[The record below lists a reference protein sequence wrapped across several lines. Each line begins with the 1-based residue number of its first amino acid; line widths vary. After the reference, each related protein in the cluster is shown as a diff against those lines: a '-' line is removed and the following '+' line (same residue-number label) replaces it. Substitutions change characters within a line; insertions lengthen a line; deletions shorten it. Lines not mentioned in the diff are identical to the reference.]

1 MSERVTGYILLGV
14 GICVMLFALVNI
26 YLLFTSKIQPI
37 TLFDTKGISFDINS
51 LLPQLPEGVSVG
63 NKPQGMELVPSNT
76 INQTLNLSAHF
87 FLMSFVMTFGYK
99 LASLGVMLIR
109 PVVVKLK
116 EAKVPNNIPQK
127 S

>member
-1 MSERVTGYILLGV
+1 MSERVTGYILLGI
-14 GICVMLFALVNI
+14 GICIMLFALVNI

-37 TLFDTKGISFDINS
+37 QIFDTKGISFDLNS

-63 NKPQGMELVPSNT
+63 NKSQGMELIPSNT

-99 LASLGVMLIR
+99 LASLGVMLVR

-116 EAKVPNNIPQK
+116 EAKEPPKPQ
-127 S
+127 

>member
-1 MSERVTGYILLGV
+1 MSERVTGYILLGI
-14 GICVMLFALVNI
+14 GICIMLFALGNI

-37 TLFDTKGISFDINS
+37 HLFDTKGISLDINS
-51 LLPQLPEGVSVG
+51 LMPQLPEGVKLEKKS
-63 NKPQGMELVPSNT
+63 QGAELISSET

-99 LASLGVMLIR
+99 LASLGVMLVR

-116 EAKVPNNIPQK
+116 EAKEPPKPQ
-127 S
+127 

>member
-1 MSERVTGYILLGV
+1 MNERVTGYILLGV
-14 GICVMLFALVNI
+14 GICIMLFALGNI
-26 YLLFTSKIQPI
+26 FLVFTSKIQPI
-37 TLFDTKGISFDINS
+37 TLFDAKGTSFDLNS
-51 LLPQLPEGVSVG
+51 LLPQLPQEASSG
-63 NKPQGMELVPSNT
+63 KPAGMQLISPQT
-76 INQTLNLSAHF
+76 INQVLNVSTHF

-116 EAKVPNNIPQK
+116 EAKEPTGSPQA